1 MEIARLRRRTIEVVV
16 IVAAAI
22 LLAVGVQYSLG
33 GADALAAAEQ
43 YIATS
48 SAVHELLGE
57 HVVVEKLPA
66 TWARRVDWSPGI
78 RFATYDLRVEGR
90 VGSGRAHVTL
100 AKRADG
106 DWRVFAASITTPAGR
121 SVLVE

>member
-1 MEIARLRRRTIEVVV
+1 M

-43 YIATS
+43 YIATN
-48 SAVHELLGE
+48 SAVHQLLGE
-57 HVVVEKLPA
+57 HIVVEKLPA
-66 TWARRVDWSPGI
+66 TWTRRVSWSPGT

-90 VGSGRAHVTL
+90 VGSGRAHVRL
-100 AKRADG
+100 EKRADG
-106 DWRVFAASITTPAGR
+106 DWRVFAASITTPAGI
-121 SVLVE
+121 SVLEE